1 MMNGG
6 NILSLQRILGHSD
19 LKMTMVYAHLSP
31 EHLEEV
37 VRLNPLN
44 SLEFVEPLQFLGKK

>member
-6 NILSLQRILGHSD
+6 NILTLQRILGHSD
-19 LKMTMVYAHLSP
+19 LRMTMIYARVAP
-31 EHLEEV
+31 EHLEEA

-44 SLEFVEPLQFLGKK
+44 LVPNNSG